1 MVDDIGKECVQ
12 ALYDYTEKSPRELSM
27 KKGDTLLL
35 LNSAHKDW
43 WKVELNDR
51 QGFVPAAFVK
61 KVSVLSVGPD
71 SVGWQKLYQCQ

>member
-1 MVDDIGKECVQ
+1 MYLSVLLQQQEAPVVDDIGKECVQ

-61 KVSVLSVGPD
+61 KVWLSAT
-71 SVGWQKLYQCQ
+71 C

>member
-27 KKGDTLLL
+27 KKGDVLTLL
-35 LNSAHKDW
+35 NNANKDW

-51 QGFVPAAFVK
+51 QGFVPASYIK
-61 KVSVLSVGPD
+61 KVRDWVAASDRLITS
-71 SVGWQKLYQCQ
+71 Y